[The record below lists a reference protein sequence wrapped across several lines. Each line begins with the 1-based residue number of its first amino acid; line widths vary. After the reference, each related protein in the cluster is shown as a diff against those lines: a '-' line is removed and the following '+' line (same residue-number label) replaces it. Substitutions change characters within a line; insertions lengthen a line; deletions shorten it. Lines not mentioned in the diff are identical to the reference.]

1 MEIHNGDLAL
11 HVAVDGPE
19 DAPPVL
25 VLHGI
30 TASIATWNWLVPLL
44 APTHRV
50 LRLDFRGHGGS
61 GRAPGHYDSAGY
73 VSDAVAVC
81 EQVAGRPVIVIG
93 HSLGGVTALG
103 LAQTRPDLVRGLAL
117 EDPPMGV
124 PRTLEGN
131 SLLDA
136 FTMMRETV
144 PMLQQSG
151 MDATALAG
159 VLAAAP
165 GVSGAP
171 MGEVLL
177 PDAVLAMAEAL
188 LQLDAS
194 VLDPV
199 LAPLAGGEGAVEP
212 MTWVFDVNRAIGVPT
227 LLLAADPAMP
237 DCVCRPD
244 DIALAEAASGE
255 QLRVHTVTG
264 CGHLVHDSMQF
275 RRAMAD
281 LVVEQVRALT

>member
-1 MEIHNGDLAL
+1 MTTDLEIHNGDLAL
-11 HVAVDGPE
+11 HVAVDGPD
-19 DAPPVL
+19 DAPPVV

-30 TASIATWNWLVPLL
+30 TASTATWNWLVPLL

-61 GRAPGHYDSAGY
+61 GRAPGQYDSAGY

-81 EQVAGRPVIVIG
+81 EQVAGRPAIVIG

-103 LAQTRPDLVRGLAL
+103 LAQSRPDLVVGLAL

-136 FTMMRETV
+136 FKMMRETV

-151 MDATALAG
+151 MDAAALSA

-171 MGEVLL
+171 MGESLQ

-188 LQLDAS
+188 LHLDAS
-194 VLDPV
+194 VLDAV
-199 LAPLAGGEGAVEP
+199 VSGGPP
-212 MTWVFDVNRAIGVPT
+212 MSWVFDVNRPIGVPT
-227 LLLAADPAMP
+227 LLLAADPTMP

-244 DIALAEAASGE
+244 DIALAQAASGD

-264 CGHLVHDSMQF
+264 CGHLVHDSNQF
-275 RRAMAD
+275 RQVLAD
-281 LVVEQVRALT
+281 LVLEQVRALS

>member
-1 MEIHNGDLAL
+1 MEIHNGDLPL
-11 HVAVDGPE
+11 HVAIDGPD
-19 DAPPVL
+19 DAPPVV

-30 TASIATWNWLVPLL
+30 TASTATWNWLVPLL

-61 GRAPGHYDSAGY
+61 GRAPGRYDSAGY

-81 EQVAGRPVIVIG
+81 EQVAGRPAIVIG

-103 LAQTRPDLVRGLAL
+103 LAQSRPDLVVGLAL

-131 SLLDA
+131 ALLDA
-136 FTMMRETV
+136 FRMMRETV

-151 MDATALAG
+151 MGAAALSG

-165 GVSGAP
+165 GVGGAP
-171 MGEVLL
+171 MGETLQA
-177 PDAVLAMAEAL
+177 DAVLAMAEAL
-188 LQLDAS
+188 LGLDAS

-199 LAPLAGGEGAVEP
+199 LSGGDGGA
-212 MTWVFDVNRAIGVPT
+212 MTWVYDVDRPIGVPT
-227 LLLAADPAMP
+227 LLLAADPTMP

-244 DIALAEAASGE
+244 DIALARAASGE

-264 CGHLVHDSMQF
+264 CGHLVHDSKQF
-275 RRAMAD
+275 RGAMAE
-281 LVVEQVRALT
+281 LVVQQVRSLS